1 MNYKTINYT
10 LTVSASKE
18 EAIEII
24 MILTEDYPELFK
36 TSNIRINQTTNP
48 EYSNFIILDIEFTNG
63 LYEELMNFENDLI
76 NNNLLPNQW
85 KITKEVK

>member
-10 LTVSASKE
+10 LTVALSKE

-24 MILTEDYPELFK
+24 MILTEDYPALFK
-36 TSNIRINQTTNP
+36 ASNIRINQ
-48 EYSNFIILDIEFTNG
+48 SNLNNSELVVLDLAFTNG

-76 NNNLLPNQW
+76 KDNLLPNQW

>member
-10 LTVSASKE
+10 LTVAVSKE

-24 MILTEDYPELFK
+24 MILTEDYPALFK
-36 TSNIRINQTTNP
+36 ASNIRINQ
-48 EYSNFIILDIEFTNG
+48 SNLNNSDLVVLDLEFTKG

-76 NNNLLPNQW
+76 NGNLLPNQW

>member
-10 LTVSASKE
+10 LTVAISKE
-18 EAIEII
+18 EALEII
-24 MILTEDYPELFK
+24 MLLTEDYPVLFK
-36 TSNIRINQTTNP
+36 ASNIRINQNNNP
-48 EYSNFIILDIEFTNG
+48 TYSDIVILDLAFTNG
-63 LYEELMNFENDLI
+63 LYEELMNFENDLV